1 MASVA
6 LDCLF
11 LAFWVVVQWVVGSQI
26 IERFRLKGLDEYM
39 LLTFQ
44 IIFAVSTLIPI
55 LVYIAVDLYSIFLQ
69 AKRDIEDVRKS

>member
-11 LAFWVVVQWVVGSQI
+11 LAFWVVVQWVVASQI
-26 IERFRLKGLDEYM
+26 VERFRLEGLDEYV

-44 IIFAVSTLIPI
+44 SIFAVSTLFPI
-55 LVYIAVDLYSIFLQ
+55 LVYIGVDLYTVFLQ
-69 AKRDIEDVRKS
+69 AKRDIGNLSKS